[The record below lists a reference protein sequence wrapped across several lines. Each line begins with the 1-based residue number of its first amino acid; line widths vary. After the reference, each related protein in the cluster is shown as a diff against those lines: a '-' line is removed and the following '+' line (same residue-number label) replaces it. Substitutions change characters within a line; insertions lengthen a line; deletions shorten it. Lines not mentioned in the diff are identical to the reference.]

1 VLAGYVAIIYTSLPW
16 GPWIG
21 LHLMRTRPGAWLLG
35 PGLGVVATV
44 GVLALLVVLRRRR
57 AEAWAYAAILIAGVG
72 YAVALSALRANRLER
87 THLVEY
93 GVAAW
98 LAWRALA
105 ATAPGEPW
113 TYVAAAALASAIGYG
128 DELLQAIVPGRY
140 YDLRD
145 VAMNAT
151 GALLGTLVIAAV
163 HGGKARHKGVVP
175 AASAEIA
182 SPGRAD

>member
-1 VLAGYVAIIYTSLPW
+1 VLAGYVAIIYTSLPS

-21 LHLMRTRPGAWLLG
+21 IHLMRTRAGAWLLG
-35 PGLGVVATV
+35 PGLGIVATV
-44 GVLALLVVLRRRR
+44 GVLALLVLLRRRR
-57 AEAWAYAAILIAGVG
+57 AAAWAYAAIVVAGVG

-105 ATAPGEPW
+105 ASAPGEPW
-113 TYVAAAALASAIGYG
+113 TYAAAAVLASAIGYC

-145 VAMNAT
+145 VAMNAA
-151 GALLGTLVIAAV
+151 GALLGTLVIAAM
-163 HGGKARHKGVVP
+163 HAGDARHKAVVP
-175 AASAEIA
+175 GTSAEIA
-182 SPGRAD
+182 SPGRAG

>member
-1 VLAGYVAIIYTSLPW
+1 MAIIYASLPS

-21 LHLMRTRPGAWLLG
+21 LRLVRTRPGAWLLG
-35 PGLGVVATV
+35 PGLGVVAAA

-57 AEAWAYAAILIAGVG
+57 VAPWAYAAIAIAAIG
-72 YAVALSALRANRLER
+72 YAAALSALRANRLER

-105 ATAPGEPW
+105 ATAPGQPW
-113 TYVAAAALASAIGYG
+113 TYAAAAAVAAAIGYG
-128 DELLQAIVPGRY
+128 DELLQAVIPGRY

-145 VAMNAT
+145 VAMNAA
-151 GALLGTLVIAAV
+151 GAALGTLVVAAL
-163 HGGKARHKGVVP
+163 HAGEARHKAVVP
-175 AASAEIA
+175 AAGAEIA
-182 SPGRAD
+182 SPGRAG

>member
-1 VLAGYVAIIYTSLPW
+1 
-16 GPWIG
+16 
-21 LHLMRTRPGAWLLG
+21 MRTRPGAWLLG
-35 PGLGVVATV
+35 QGLGIVATL
-44 GVLALLVVLRRRR
+44 GILALLVLLRRRR
-57 AEAWAYAAILIAGVG
+57 AAAWAYAAIVVAGVG
-72 YAVALSALRANRLER
+72 YAIALSALRANRLER

-113 TYVAAAALASAIGYG
+113 TYAAAAVLASAIGYG

-145 VAMNAT
+145 VAMNAA
-151 GALLGTLVIAAV
+151 GALLGTLVIAAL
-163 HGGKARHKGVVP
+163 HAGEARHKGVVP
-175 AASAEIA
+175 APNAEIA
-182 SPGRAD
+182 SPGRAG